1 MERKGASL
9 HVTHSKA
16 SNILCLKM
24 KDGTCIVM
32 MQINLINSSFVL
44 IVKCNLYYSVPRY
57 H

>member
-24 KDGTCIVM
+24 KDGIVM

-57 H
+57 P